1 MRTTFFLTAA
11 LTLCCTIATTEKG
24 TAEES
29 SIPNRLIDYQGFLDN
44 AVKVQTLR
52 NQRRIS
58 ETEFLGLAADPKT
71 IIFDARS
78 DSKFA
83 MLHVKGAKH
92 LSLPDVTA
100 DELAKIIPNKS
111 ARILIYC
118 NNNFENEPKALPPKI
133 ITASL
138 NLYTFNTLYSYGYTN
153 VYELGPLIDITK
165 SILPFEGS
173 LLAAG
178 K

>member
-1 MRTTFFLTAA
+1 MRTIILTAA
-11 LTLCCTIATTEKG
+11 LTLFCTIATVEIG
-24 TAEES
+24 AAEEN
-29 SIPNRLIDYQGFLDN
+29 SISNRLIDYQGFLDN

-52 NQRRIS
+52 SQRRVS
-58 ETEFLGLAADPKT
+58 EAEFLRLAADPKT

-92 LSLPDVTA
+92 LSLPDITA
-100 DELAKIIPNKS
+100 DELAKIIPDKS
-111 ARILIYC
+111 TRILIYC
-118 NNNFENEPKALPPKI
+118 NNNFDNEPKALPPKAVA
-133 ITASL
+133 ASL

-153 VYELGPLIDITK
+153 VSELGPLIDITK

-173 LLAAG
+173 LLTASR
-178 K
+178 